1 MNRPTI
7 TMRLRQVE
15 ADRHAARLER
25 VGVVGEQHQ
34 RGQAGRA
41 DRVALGHGLG
51 GVADGVERVGDVAH
65 AGGQVGHLGDAAG
78 VVGDRAVG
86 VERDDDA
93 GHAQHRRGRD
103 GDAVEAGQRVR
114 RR

>member
-1 MNRPTI
+1 MT
-7 TMRLRQVE
+7 LRVAEVE
-15 ADRHAARLER
+15 GHADAAAGER
-25 VGVVGEQHQ
+25 VRVVGEEHQ

-51 GVADGVERVGDVAH
+51 RVADGVERVGHVAH
-65 AGGQVGHLGDAAG
+65 AGRQLGHLGDAAG

-93 GHAQHRRGRD
+93 GHAQHRGRGD
-103 GDAVEAGQRVR
+103 GDAVEAASL
-114 RR
+114 